1 MPKFVTQ
8 YNRKGLETPMLFN
21 PVDHVQRQYTDL
33 CDLNNIMDNYNDNKV
48 LPFKKDLSYL
58 EQGVNVADFQ
68 SSFNVIESVKKEFQ
82 QLPSSVRKEFGNDL
96 FRYVQHISDA
106 YSGNQESINFLSNL
120 GLLTVSKSL
129 ESAESSQSG
138 DEISVHT
145 SPDDSKNSE
154 QGS

>member
-8 YNRKGLETPMLFN
+8 YNRKGLEKPIDFN
-21 PVDHVQRQYTDL
+21 PVDNVARQYTDL

-48 LPFKKDLSYL
+48 LPFKKDLSYS
-58 EQGVNVADFQ
+58 ETGVNVADFQ
-68 SSFNVIESVKKEFQ
+68 SSFDVIESVKNEFQ

-106 YSGNQESINFLSNL
+106 YAGNRESINFLSNL
-120 GLLTVSKSL
+120 GLLTGSKSL
-129 ESAESSQSG
+129 ESAELSQSG
-138 DEISVHT
+138 DSFSVHS